1 VLVVFLLSTLILR
14 SFVGG
19 IFVTTPL
26 VLVVAAN
33 FGVMGWLGIPL
44 DMGTISTAAMAIGIG
59 ADYELYLLFRFREEL
74 HNTGDVGAAT
84 RQSLVTSG
92 KAVLYVAL
100 SIAAGYAFLLSSGFA
115 FYSRLAV
122 MVVATMAVSAFAA
135 IIFLRAMTMIFKP
148 RFIFGANKP
157 QMIAGHLSQTGAE

>member
-1 VLVVFLLSTLILR
+1 
-14 SFVGG
+14 
-19 IFVTTPL
+19 
-26 VLVVAAN
+26 
-33 FGVMGWLGIPL
+33 MGWLGIPL

-74 HNTGDVGAAT
+74 QRSGNLNVAT
-84 RQSLVTSG
+84 RQSLLTSG

-100 SIAAGYAFLLSSGFA
+100 SIAAGYAFLLTSGFA

-122 MVVATMAVSAFAA
+122 MVIATMAVSAFAA

-148 RFIFGANKP
+148 KFIFGA
-157 QMIAGHLSQTGAE
+157 AESVPAAAALNSSSVVR